1 MDGRKYTEI
10 IMENIKQ
17 LLIHMQEM
25 TKYYYLLYYA
35 IHKDRYSAVGASYY
49 YTCLTASF
57 SGYQGK
63 PVLER

>member
-1 MDGRKYTEI
+1 MMDGRKYTEI

-35 IHKDRYSAVGASYY
+35 HKLDVQRINIKRRAW
-49 YTCLTASF
+49 L
-57 SGYQGK
+57 
-63 PVLER
+63 

>member
-35 IHKDRYSAVGASYY
+35 HKLDVQRINIKRRAW
-49 YTCLTASF
+49 L
-57 SGYQGK
+57 
-63 PVLER
+63 